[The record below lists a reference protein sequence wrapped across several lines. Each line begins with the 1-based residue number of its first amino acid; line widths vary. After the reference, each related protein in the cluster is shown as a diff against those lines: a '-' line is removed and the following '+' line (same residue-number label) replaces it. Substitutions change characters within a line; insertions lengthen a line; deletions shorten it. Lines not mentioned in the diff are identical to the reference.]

1 MDKEDVVCI
10 YNGTLFNHEKVF
22 LPVEITWMDQEGIM
36 SSEISQRNTK
46 ISWYHLYMEPVK

>member
-36 SSEISQRNTK
+36 SSEKSQRNTK